1 MRARND
7 PETWA
12 IEPALLDAT
21 LTQVAAW
28 AAQEWPDMQA
38 PQPYERRFVIT
49 EGTKYRFVI
58 TPMTIDHAAADAV

>member
-21 LTQVAAW
+21 LTQVDAW
-28 AAQEWPDMQA
+28 AAHTWPDMQV
-38 PQPYERRFVIT
+38 PHPYER
-49 EGTKYRFVI
+49 RFVI
-58 TPMTIDHAAADAV
+58 TPMTIDHAAADAA